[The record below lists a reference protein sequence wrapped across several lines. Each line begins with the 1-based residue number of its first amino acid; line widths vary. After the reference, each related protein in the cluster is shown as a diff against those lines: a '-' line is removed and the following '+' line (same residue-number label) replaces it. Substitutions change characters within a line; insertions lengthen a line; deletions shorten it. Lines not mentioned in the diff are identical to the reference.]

1 MVIYKAKCYIYYRVM
16 LAELQHLEEPKSPF
30 SDKCNIFLERIL
42 YVNKVFSVSET

>member
-30 SDKCNIFLERIL
+30 SDNIFLERIL